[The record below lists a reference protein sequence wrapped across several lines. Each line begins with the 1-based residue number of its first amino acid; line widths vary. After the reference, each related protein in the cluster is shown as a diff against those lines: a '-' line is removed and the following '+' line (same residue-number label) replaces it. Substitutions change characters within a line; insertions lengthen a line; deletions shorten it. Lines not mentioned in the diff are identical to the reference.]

1 MFLSYSEYMTDIYP
15 YKMED
20 GKIVSIYIDSEIIP
34 ISPFPFDKL
43 TDLIAKAKEY
53 YDAKSAFEK
62 AKHNFDRF
70 KSEFESFTH
79 GSITEPESF
88 THPPESEIPE
98 DVQVSPPERVILPPS
113 PHHNEPEPVL
123 ETPHTIESDAEHII
137 SHVKILSILKR
148 SGKTA
153 SKEDIK
159 SVISKYTDLDPDKV
173 SDKVIELLKEKGK
186 IR

>member
-1 MFLSYSEYMTDIYP
+1 
-15 YKMED
+15 MED
-20 GKIVSIYIDSEIIP
+20 GKIVSIYIDSEIVP

-62 AKHNFDRF
+62 ARHDFERF

-88 THPPESEIPE
+88 THPPKSEIP
-98 DVQVSPPERVILPPS
+98 DNVVVSPPERVILPP
-113 PHHNEPEPVL
+113 PQEELPVKAPEA
-123 ETPHTIESDAEHII
+123 PHTIESDAEYIV

-159 SVISKYTDLDPDKV
+159 SVISKYTNLDLDEV
-173 SDKVIELLKEKGK
+173 AEKVIEILRAKGK